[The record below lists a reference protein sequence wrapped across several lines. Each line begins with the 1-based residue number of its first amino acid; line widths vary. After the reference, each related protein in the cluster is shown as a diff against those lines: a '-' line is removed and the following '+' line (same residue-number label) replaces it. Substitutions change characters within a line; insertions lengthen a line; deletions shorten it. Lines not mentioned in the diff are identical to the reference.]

1 MAAHDTIWT
10 IGYEAAGFGA
20 FLDVLRRAGVRQVI
34 DVRDLPLSRRAGFSK
49 RVLAA
54 SLAEAGLA
62 YAHLRHL
69 GTPKEGRVAAHK
81 GDYATFWSVFERRLT
96 SVESQMELRQA
107 ADLAHQQ
114 PSALLCFEADPARCH
129 RRRVA
134 ELLRDQFGFA
144 VVDLMVDPLMAGAP
158 SSAGTRARRPRS
170 RGA

>member
-1 MAAHDTIWT
+1 MATIPTIWT

-20 FLDVLRRAGVRQVI
+20 FLDTLRGAGVTQVI

-49 RVLAA
+49 RILAA

-62 YAHLRHL
+62 YVHLRHL
-69 GTPKEGRVAAHK
+69 GTPKEGRVAAHQ
-81 GDYATFWSVFERRLT
+81 GDYATFWSVFEKRLG

-107 ADLAHQQ
+107 ADLARDR

-134 ELLRDQFGFA
+134 QLLAEQFGFA
-144 VVDLMVDPLMAGAP
+144 VVDLKVDPLRALSERP
-158 SSAGTRARRPRS
+158 SRRWRRPARD
-170 RGA
+170 G